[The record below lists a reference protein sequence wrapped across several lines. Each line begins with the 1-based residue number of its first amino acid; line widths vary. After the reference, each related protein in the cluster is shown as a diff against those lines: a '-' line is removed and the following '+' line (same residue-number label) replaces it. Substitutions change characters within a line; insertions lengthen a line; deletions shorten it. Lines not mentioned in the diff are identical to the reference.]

1 METIFILFVLIVAL
15 IGLVGLR
22 KENESKDNLI
32 TGYIKKNKDLEKQRQ
47 FDRHNLREQYQLALI
62 DIEEEKDK
70 IKKSNS
76 SNQGWNVKYRK
87 TIEKLE
93 KKVDWQW
100 KLEKGFDIM
109 SQKVDESKI
118 LTEKLLTMVKK
129 KDMEEAKAIVKSYYQ
144 M

>member
-15 IGLVGLR
+15 IGLVGVR
-22 KENESKDNLI
+22 KENEGKDKTI
-32 TGYIKKNKDLEKQRQ
+32 TGYIKQIRQNQHYNHHRLKDLYVKIQE
-47 FDRHNLREQYQLALI
+47 L
-62 DIEEEKDK
+62 EEENESLH
-70 IKKSNS
+70 KSNA

-129 KDMEEAKAIVKSYYQ
+129 KDMDEAKAIVKSYYQ